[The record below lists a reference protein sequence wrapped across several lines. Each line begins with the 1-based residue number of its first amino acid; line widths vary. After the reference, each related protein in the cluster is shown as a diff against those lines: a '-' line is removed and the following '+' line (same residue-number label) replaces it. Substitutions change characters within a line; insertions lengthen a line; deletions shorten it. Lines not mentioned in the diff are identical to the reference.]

1 MSRPAAFAIGLGL
14 AAMQVVASANA
25 ADDMTARRQS
35 LEPYF
40 RDYSPSGTGP
50 FPAIL
55 LVSGCSGFAPR
66 LAPQTYTDM
75 AEGWR
80 AKGYVVVFVDYLA
93 ARGRNRCPSIAAADL
108 GKDVLVVAS
117 YLRTQPRIDPER
129 ISAIGWSLGGSGVLA
144 ALDQIDPG
152 ERSPLHAVV
161 AYYPVCGTLEP
172 WSVKVPV
179 LVLMGANDKMAQP
192 AACEQLFAH
201 LPSGTPVEARVY
213 PDAGHGFN
221 FPESPPYVSYSA
233 VATVAAAHEVHQFLS
248 R

>member
-1 MSRPAAFAIGLGL
+1 MSRGAVFAIGLGL
-14 AAMQVVASANA
+14 AAMQVVGSAIA

-40 RDYSPSGTGP
+40 RDYRPNGPGP

-55 LVSGCSGFAPR
+55 FVSGCSGFAPMR
-66 LAPQTYTDM
+66 APQSYTDM

-80 AKGYVVVFVDYLA
+80 AEGYIVVFVDYIA
-93 ARGRNRCPSIAAADL
+93 ARGRNRCSSITLADL
-108 GKDVLVVAS
+108 GKDVLAIAS
-117 YLRTQPRIDPER
+117 YLWTQPFVDRDR
-129 ISAIGWSLGGSGVLA
+129 ISAIGWSFGGGGVLA

-152 ERSPLHAVV
+152 EHSPLHAVV

-172 WSVKVPV
+172 WSAKVPA
-179 LVLMGANDKMAQP
+179 LVLMGANDKMALP
-192 AACEQLFAH
+192 AICQQVFAQL
-201 LPSGTPVEARVY
+201 PPGTPLDARVY

-233 VATVAAAHEVHQFLS
+233 VATVAAAHEVEQFLS